1 MEFGDRARRAGIA
14 LAVFAATAAL
24 LYFGNGLAPRW
35 ALMWFAPLPVLLFAL
50 GKPAWQAGL
59 IAAGAWLAGGLNLW
73 SYFRDLGLAAA
84 WFPYFGTA
92 ALVFAAG
99 VLLTRALARR
109 DAVWSAWLTLPA
121 MWVSFEYLR
130 NLLWPHGSAACIA
143 YSQLNFLPFLQMAS
157 LTGPWGMGFVLML
170 VPAGLALSIHLW
182 QSARRQAIA
191 VLGSTLG
198 IVAAVLVF
206 GAARLAIPQPGPL
219 VKVGLVASDV
229 NQGVAQSNAATERLF
244 EEYAQPAQELAARGA
259 QVVVLPE
266 ILGVIT
272 DPDAARADVTFQR
285 IADQTGAVV
294 VAGIEHVAG
303 AVKQNEA
310 RIYAPGVVV
319 RSYDKEH
326 LLPPFENIF
335 TPGTSRTFFQASGK
349 AVGQTWGV
357 AICKDLDF
365 TEPARGYGGAGV
377 GLLMAPAADF
387 RMDGFWHG
395 HIAVMRAVEDGFS
408 LVRSARMGLLTVA
421 DNRGRIV
428 AETASN
434 AAPFSTLLTTV
445 PAGHNG
451 TLFLLLGD
459 WFGWVAIALLVFVVV
474 GSAALGVWSIRK
486 DRIPGAKKPVDRRD
500 VYQ

>member
-1 MEFGDRARRAGIA
+1 MEFGDRAERAGIA
-14 LAVFAATAAL
+14 LSVFAATAVL
-24 LYFGNGLAPRW
+24 VYFGNGLAPRW

-50 GKPAWQAGL
+50 GRPAWQAGF

-73 SYFRDLGLAAA
+73 SYFRDLGLAVA
-84 WFPYFGTA
+84 WFLYFGMA

-99 VLLTRALARR
+99 VVLMRALVRR
-109 DAVWSAWLTLPA
+109 GAVWSAWLALPA
-121 MWVSFEYLR
+121 IWVSFEYLR
-130 NLLWPHGSAACIA
+130 NLLWAHGSATCIA
-143 YSQLNFLPFLQMAS
+143 YSQLNFLPFLQQAS
-157 LTGPWGMGFVLML
+157 LTGPLGMGFVLML
-170 VPAGLALSIHLW
+170 FPAGLALSIHLW
-182 QSARRQAIA
+182 HSARRQAIA

-229 NQGVAQSNAATERLF
+229 SQGVAQSNAATERLF

-272 DPDAARADVTFQR
+272 DPDVPRADVIFQG

-294 VAGIEHVAG
+294 VAGMEHVAG
-303 AVKQNEA
+303 TLKENEA
-310 RIYAPGVVV
+310 RIYAPGVAV

-335 TPGTSRTFFQASGK
+335 TPGTSRTFFEASGK
-349 AVGQTWGV
+349 AVGRTWGV

-377 GLLMAPAADF
+377 GLLMAPAGDF

-408 LVRSARMGLLTVA
+408 LVRSARRGLLTVA

-428 AETASN
+428 AETVSN

-445 PAGHNG
+445 TAGHNG

-459 WFGWVAIALLVFVVV
+459 WFGWGAIALLLFCGGRLCRLESFGASGKL
-474 GSAALGVWSIRK
+474 GS
-486 DRIPGAKKPVDRRD
+486 
-500 VYQ
+500 